1 MYHSEETRWDV
12 GVESPLVVTKLAW
25 AGRPSR
31 LRFQITRVGHGIA
44 WGTARPTLVARVMTT
59 YDHVG
64 LSSEAEGHSR
74 DHGGGRLGARRC
86 DADGDAVSGVRSG
99 REK

>member
-25 AGRPSR
+25 AGRRSR

-44 WGTARPTLVARVMTT
+44 WDTARPTLVARVMTT

-64 LSSEAEGHSR
+64 LSSEASTGHIAP
-74 DHGGGRLGARRC
+74 LQW
-86 DADGDAVSGVRSG
+86 
-99 REK
+99 

>member
-25 AGRPSR
+25 ARRPSR

-64 LSSEAEGHSR
+64 LSSEASTGHI
-74 DHGGGRLGARRC
+74 DNAACILLNLILYVIGKFL
-86 DADGDAVSGVRSG
+86 
-99 REK
+99 